1 MKGEFPMQTRSFI
14 VKAAQGLHARPCAN
28 LAATPRNF
36 ESSITMSF
44 QGKDY
49 DASNPIAL
57 MSASVSC
64 NDEIIFRI
72 SGNDEC
78 EAADAIQNVVENE
91 L

>member
-1 MKGEFPMQTRSFI
+1 MQTRTFVI
-14 VKAAQGLHARPCAN
+14 KAAQGLHARPCAN
-28 LAATPRNF
+28 LAATVRTF
-36 ESSITMSF
+36 ESTIIMSF
-44 QGKDY
+44 RETDY

-57 MSASVSC
+57 MSAGVSC
-64 NDEIIFRI
+64 NDEIIFKI